1 MKKLIWSCCMVIAV
15 LYAPAQDNPLYLNP
29 ENALGAKAAVLFSDA
44 ELVPLETTK
53 ASYFSNIV
61 DFLVTP
67 NHYIF
72 LDNVANA
79 VFIFDKQGRFLH
91 KYKKKKYE
99 LHSIQ
104 YIRSENAVF
113 ITGQNKNYTIPEL
126 KAQQMMAKSTKTDFT
141 KYKSFDLLYLNP
153 ESRYKIKSLHVP
165 RQALINAAY
174 YFNGSY
180 ITINNRYNKY
190 LNDTVAYHLNIVDNN
205 KVTRPYFPF
214 FNITRLP
221 SFYEPVYFAIDN
233 TTSDTNFFIQKQFDN
248 TVYKLTADSLIAQYR
263 FVFPADQTMQNDFQ
277 TTLFKDNIDYNTAKN
292 KNNKA
297 VSGLY
302 NMLEHQHYFFFS
314 TYALSSARK
323 NFIFNTIDKKLYDL
337 GKVTSDSTM
346 LFLPTKIFSTM
357 SERDADYVY
366 TRISAADLIK
376 EKEKMLQKNQALP
389 QNIQQLLAR
398 IDKFDNAIIVKLKVQ
413 TLTSAK

>member
-1 MKKLIWSCCMVIAV
+1 MKKLIWSYCMVIAV
-15 LYAPAQDNPLYLNP
+15 LYAPAQENPLYLNP

-67 NHYIF
+67 NHYVF

-113 ITGQNKNYTIPEL
+113 ITGRNKNYTIPEL
-126 KAQQMMAKSTKTDFT
+126 KAQQMMEKSSKTDFT
-141 KYKSFDLLYLNP
+141 RYKSFELLYLDH
-153 ESRYKIKSLHVP
+153 ESHYRVKPLPVP

-174 YFNGSY
+174 YIKGNY

-190 LNDTVAYHLNIVDNN
+190 TNDTVAYNLNIIDNN

-214 FNITRLP
+214 LNITRLP
-221 SFYEPVYFAIDN
+221 SFYDPVYFAIDN
-233 TTSDTNFFIQKQFDN
+233 TTSDDNFFIQKQYDN
-248 TVYKLTADSLIAQYR
+248 TVYKLTPDSLLVQYR

-277 TTLFKDNIDYNTAKN
+277 TTLFKNNIDYNAAKN

-297 VSGLY
+297 ISNFY
-302 NMLEHQHYFFFS
+302 NMLEHKYLFFFS
-314 TYALSSARK
+314 TYTLSWARK
-323 NFIFNTIDKKLYDL
+323 NFIFNTTDKKLYDL
-337 GKVTSDSTM
+337 GKVTPDSTI
-346 LFLPTKIFSTM
+346 LFLPTKIFSTI
-357 SERDADYVY
+357 SEQDDDYVY
-366 TRISAADLIK
+366 TRISAADLVK

-389 QNIQQLLAR
+389 PHIQQLLSR
-398 IDKFDNAIIVKLKVQ
+398 VDKFDNVIIVKLKVQ
-413 TLTSAK
+413 PLTTAK